1 MSLTP
6 YYLSLLVSPL
16 PRTQPDKRCCSPSV
30 PTVPLYC
37 TQERCRWNPG
47 RAHAWKC
54 FTHSYTRALPIL
66 IKYNVE
72 FQRAENFSFKSSRA
86 LHIFYNKMNFPN
98 LFIDKKRS
106 GGRSRHVT
114 LSRNEAL
121 STLLLCVSLTPFAK
135 QKS

>member
-6 YYLSLLVSPL
+6 YYLSLLISPL
-16 PRTQPDKRCCSPSV
+16 PRTQADKRFCSPSV
-30 PTVPLYC
+30 PTVSLYC
-37 TQERCRWNPG
+37 AQERCRWNPG
-47 RAHAWKC
+47 HAHAWKC

-66 IKYNVE
+66 IKYSVE

-121 STLLLCVSLTPFAK
+121 GTLLLCVSLTPFAK